1 MFEPDQPPRRMST
14 GNFLAVAAAILLTL
28 VGGCAVVISGASGG
42 IPEAAY
48 VGVPLLVAGVAIF
61 WRVVKRYPKA
71 PPRD

>member
-1 MFEPDQPPRRMST
+1 MFEPDQPPRRMT